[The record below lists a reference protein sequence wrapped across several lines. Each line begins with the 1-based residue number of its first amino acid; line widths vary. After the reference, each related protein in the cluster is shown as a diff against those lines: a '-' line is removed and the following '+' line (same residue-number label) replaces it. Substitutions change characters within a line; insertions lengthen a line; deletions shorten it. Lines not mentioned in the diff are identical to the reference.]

1 MAAASIIDQRNR
13 QVIPP
18 PRTLRQSLRI
28 SVDDLRM
35 GMFIAELDRPWAQ
48 TPFML
53 QGFLLSEPLDCSA
66 LRSLVR
72 ELDIDPSRSAS
83 AALSHL
89 PWDILHEPSD
99 PQDLQSD
106 DRDPAS
112 RIVYASAPLA
122 APGTSVFSLA
132 YAWCRSRFRRSDKS
146 APAGAVARSDSVGS
160 RDQKPAQKSQPA
172 PYYLRYAATQD
183 NAASSSRQAAS
194 RAALSSA
201 LAPPSSLQF
210 SQLIQSLYPRDVI
223 FAPLDWA
230 ERFQTWRERHRR
242 PKAGA
247 APLRAVR
254 KRSYRQRPAYLP
266 KSVTLVV
273 YRDDNPIEHE
283 IVNARTLVARTD
295 RVLNKLADDIDADR
309 SITLQEIGPAVELL
323 TESVI
328 ANPSALMWL
337 VRMRS
342 EDKITYAHG
351 LKVAVYLMALGRH
364 LGFPR
369 QQLSELGC
377 IGLLLDIGK
386 LKLPRSLLEKR
397 DKLSEDEDAL
407 MRQHVAMGVDILE
420 AAEPLTQHILLGIN
434 EHHERL
440 DGSGYPH
447 GLSGE
452 AISIYGRMAAI
463 ADCFAAMTSVR
474 TYDITRSAFDALK
487 ELFKEAGTRLHAP
500 LVEEFVQAI
509 SIFPVGSMIELSS
522 GEVAVVVEH
531 NQIRRLEPKVLVLT
545 DSDKTVRDKPIMR
558 DLMAQKKSEDVAP
571 MKILRGLPDGAYD
584 IDPRDFYLG

>member
-1 MAAASIIDQRNR
+1 MITQ
-13 QVIPP
+13 
-18 PRTLRQSLRI
+18 PRKLRQSLRI
-28 SVDDLRM
+28 SVADLRL
-35 GMFIAELDRPWAQ
+35 GMFISELDRPWAQ

-53 QGFLLSEPLDCSA
+53 QGFLLAETLDWSA
-66 LRSLVR
+66 LRTLVR
-72 ELDIDPSRSAS
+72 ELVIDPSRSATD
-83 AALSHL
+83 ALSHL
-89 PWDILHEPSD
+89 PWDILHEAGP
-99 PQDLQSD
+99 DLLAND
-106 DRDPAS
+106 LDPAV
-112 RIVYASAPLA
+112 RVVYASAPADALA
-122 APGTSVFSLA
+122 ASWFSRGCT
-132 YAWCRSRFRRSDKS
+132 WCQMRFGNSPQS
-146 APAGAVARSDSVGS
+146 SAGATAVSAAAAQSDRVGS
-160 RDQKPAQKSQPA
+160 RTQAPQKSEPA
-172 PYYLRYAATQD
+172 PYYLRYAAMQD
-183 NAASSSRQAAS
+183 GAAISSRQAAS
-194 RAALSSA
+194 EAAHTSA
-201 LAPPSSLQF
+201 LTPPSNLQF

-223 FAPLDWA
+223 FAPLDWV
-230 ERFQTWRERHRR
+230 ERFQKWRAGHRKHALASVR
-242 PKAGA
+242 S
-247 APLRAVR
+247 RAKQ
-254 KRSYRQRPAYLP
+254 KRSYQRSDYLP

-273 YRDDNPIEHE
+273 YRDDSPIERE
-283 IVNARTLVARTD
+283 IVNARHLVARTEE
-295 RVLNKLADDIDADR
+295 VLNKLVDDIDADR
-309 SITLQEIGPAVELL
+309 SIALREIQPSVDLL

-328 ANPSALMWL
+328 ANPSALIWL

-342 EDKITYAHG
+342 ENKVTYAHG

-386 LKLPRSLLEKR
+386 LKLPRTLLEKR
-397 DKLSEDEDAL
+397 DKLSEDEDVL
-407 MRQHVAMGVDILE
+407 MRQHVAIGVNILE
-420 AAEPLTQHILLGIN
+420 TAEPLTLNILLGIN

-463 ADCFAAMTSVR
+463 ADCFAAMTSAR

-487 ELFKEAGTRLHAP
+487 ELFKEAGTKLHAP

-531 NQIRRLEPKVLVLT
+531 NRIRRLEPKVLLLT
-545 DSDKTVRDKPIMR
+545 DPDKTLREKPVML
-558 DLMAQKKSEDVAP
+558 DLMAQNNKKDVEA

-584 IDPRDFYLG
+584 IDCRDFYLG

>member
-1 MAAASIIDQRNR
+1 
-13 QVIPP
+13 VIPE
-18 PRTLRQSLRI
+18 PRKLRQSLRI
-28 SVDDLRM
+28 SVDDLRL
-35 GMFIAELDRPWAQ
+35 GMFISELDRPWTQ

-53 QGFLLSEPLDCSA
+53 QGFLLAEPLDWSA

-72 ELDIDPSRSAS
+72 ELVIDPSRSAS

-89 PWDILHEPSD
+89 PWDILHEPSA
-99 PQDLQSD
+99 PQDLLAD
-106 DRDPAS
+106 DSDPAV
-112 RIVYASAPLA
+112 RMVYASAPLA
-122 APGTSVFSLA
+122 ALEASWFSRA
-132 YAWCRSRFRRSDKS
+132 YNWFRMRFRHSPKPS
-146 APAGAVARSDSVGS
+146 AGATAAAQSDSVGS
-160 RDQKPAQKSQPA
+160 RTQKPPQKSQPV

-183 NAASSSRQAAS
+183 GAASAARQAES
-194 RAALSSA
+194 KAAHTSA
-201 LAPPSSLQF
+201 LAPPSNLQF
-210 SQLIQSLYPRDVI
+210 SQLIHSLYPRDVI
-223 FAPLDWA
+223 FAPLDWL
-230 ERFQTWRERHRR
+230 ERFQKWHERHRR
-242 PKAGA
+242 YTMGTVAS
-247 APLRAVR
+247 RAMQ
-254 KRSYRQRPAYLP
+254 KRSYRRRPKYLP
-266 KSVTLVV
+266 KSIMLVV
-273 YRDDNPIEHE
+273 YRDENPIEHE
-283 IVNARTLVARTD
+283 IVNARSLVARTD
-295 RVLNKLADDIDADR
+295 EVLNKLADDIDADR
-309 SITLQEIGPAVELL
+309 SITLQEIRPAVELL
-323 TESVI
+323 SESVI

-342 EDKITYAHG
+342 ENKVTYAHG

-369 QQLSELGC
+369 QQLIELGC

-386 LKLPRSLLEKR
+386 LKLPRTLLEKR
-397 DKLSEDEDAL
+397 DKLSMDEDVL
-407 MRQHVAMGVDILE
+407 MRQHVAIGVNILE
-420 AAEPLTQHILLGIN
+420 AAGPLTQHILLGIN

-463 ADCFAAMTSVR
+463 ADCFAAMTSAR

-531 NQIRRLEPKVLVLT
+531 NKIRRLEPKVLLLT
-545 DSDKTVRDKPIMR
+545 DPDKTSREKPIML
-558 DLMAQKKSEDVAP
+558 DLMAQNKNQDAET
-571 MKILRGLPDGAYD
+571 MKILRGLPDGAYN
-584 IDPRDFYLG
+584 IDCRDFYLG